1 MRRAKAANN
10 AKHEAGHWITG
21 WILER
26 ASQDLVIAT
35 HDVGDS
41 YCERVP
47 HPDFLNLSQINCHLG
62 NRIINLLG
70 GAKAESLVCG
80 NFNNQIFNDLVNNYQ
95 GAWPDFFIASELFR
109 YYYRSLDP
117 SVRLTFTEEW
127 ESLVDRTEALIKKYE
142 TFINDIADEVLN
154 RFQEDQPTVTI
165 SQEDVLNILT
175 SRI

>member
-26 ASQDLVIAT
+26 ASQGLVIAT

-95 GAWPDFFIASELFR
+95 GAWPDFLLPLSYSDTTTDHSILQSAYRLPKNGNHLLIELR
-109 YYYRSLDP
+109 H
-117 SVRLTFTEEW
+117 
-127 ESLVDRTEALIKKYE
+127 
-142 TFINDIADEVLN
+142 
-154 RFQEDQPTVTI
+154 
-165 SQEDVLNILT
+165 
-175 SRI
+175 